1 MSTGKLHKSSQT
13 MEECIAFIRFRC
25 NSNSSACICMSPRTH
40 THICTFVCCSYF
52 AIDFATLWCVACDEW
67 ETTTTSRSR
76 RHMVVRLAK
85 GANKEACQHTY
96 LHFSISYETDSAQL
110 VQPPPLVLASQHIAT
125 GSATQTA
132 AQHTQKAANFFVV
145 AATQNRKAFHLPVT
159 KKIQPPVLHFFCCT
173 LSSTTAATVAIGVRP
188 TGTLTVFAFGNHIF
202 FCLESFTLYE
212 TPYRARGV
220 ECAAQLKK

>member
-25 NSNSSACICMSPRTH
+25 NSNSSACICMSH
-40 THICTFVCCSYF
+40 THTFVCCSYF

-67 ETTTTSRSR
+67 ETTTASRR

-132 AQHTQKAANFFVV
+132 AQHTHKRQQTFSLSLPLKIGRHFISLSPRRSYLLFSTSTYSAA
-145 AATQNRKAFHLPVT
+145 PS
-159 KKIQPPVLHFFCCT
+159 PPHSHCCYRCSSNWHFDSVCIRQSYF
-173 LSSTTAATVAIGVRP
+173 L
-188 TGTLTVFAFGNHIF
+188 
-202 FCLESFTLYE
+202 CLESFPLYE

-220 ECAAQLKK
+220 ESAA

>member
-40 THICTFVCCSYF
+40 THTHIRLFVVH
-52 AIDFATLWCVACDEW
+52 ILPLTLQLCGVWHVMSE
-67 ETTTTSRSR
+67 R
-76 RHMVVRLAK
+76 RRRRAGGDTWWSVWPK

-159 KKIQPPVLHFFCCT
+159 KKILPPVLYFFCCSF
-173 LSSTTAATVAIGVRP
+173 SS
-188 TGTLTVFAFGNHIF
+188 
-202 FCLESFTLYE
+202 S
-212 TPYRARGV
+212 
-220 ECAAQLKK
+220 

>member
-1 MSTGKLHKSSQT
+1 

-40 THICTFVCCSYF
+40 THIQPFVCCSYF

-67 ETTTTSRSR
+67 ETTTDTSRR
-76 RHMVVRLAK
+76 WKRHMVVCLAN

-145 AATQNRKAFHLPVT
+145 AATQNRKAFRLPVT
-159 KKIQPPVLHFFCCT
+159 KKILPPVSYFFCCSF
-173 LSSTTAATVAIGVRP
+173 SSSSSLLPSVFVRLALWQCLHSAI
-188 TGTLTVFAFGNHIF
+188 IF
-202 FCLESFTLYE
+202 SF
-212 TPYRARGV
+212 V
-220 ECAAQLKK
+220 

>member
-40 THICTFVCCSYF
+40 THTYAFVCCSYF

-159 KKIQPPVLHFFCCT
+159 KKILPPVLHFFCCS
-173 LSSTTAATVAIGVRP
+173 LST
-188 TGTLTVFAFGNHIF
+188 F
-202 FCLESFTLYE
+202 
-212 TPYRARGV
+212 
-220 ECAAQLKK
+220 